1 MALPTAT
8 PGAARR
14 NDAASGAV
22 ERNGAAPRYR
32 RVVVKAGTN
41 VLTRKTARLDRGAMA
56 SLAGQIADVVAM
68 GAQVA
73 LVTSGAIAAG
83 REAAPAVAK
92 GKGVPASQ
100 MLAAIGQSRLMHAYS
115 ELFAERGVI
124 VAQALLTAR
133 DVEDRVGYLNVR
145 NTLKGLMERGV
156 VPVVNENDVVDTQ
169 EITSARFG
177 DNDTLSAMVANVV
190 DADLLLIL
198 TDTGGLFT
206 ADPNRDPSARP
217 VRRVERIDDSVM
229 ALAER
234 HEGGPGRGGMAS
246 KLRAARQAAAIGVA
260 VMFGRGESSS
270 VVREAACGTL
280 RDGTYFPPT
289 ASAAESRKR
298 WLLSGMTKKDA
309 ALVVDAGAERAL
321 AGHARS
327 LLPAGVRE
335 VRGRFLRGDVVE
347 VVSESG
353 ARLAYGIA
361 NYDSSELRKIA
372 GERSERIEELL
383 GHHHG
388 DEAVHRNN
396 LAAAV

>member
-8 PGAARR
+8 PDAPTRIGGAL
-14 NDAASGAV
+14 
-22 ERNGAAPRYR
+22 RYR
-32 RVVVKAGTN
+32 RIVVKAGTN
-41 VLTRKTARLDRGAMA
+41 VLTRKTTRLDLDVMA
-56 SLAGQIADVVAM
+56 SLAGQIADVAEM

-92 GKGVPASQ
+92 GKGVPTSQ
-100 MLAAIGQSRLMHAYS
+100 MLAAIGQSRLMHAYR
-115 ELFAERGVI
+115 ELFAERGII

-133 DVEDRVGYLNVR
+133 DVEDRVGYLNAR

-156 VPVVNENDVVDTQ
+156 VPIVNENDVVDTQ
-169 EITSARFG
+169 EIATPRFG
-177 DNDTLSAMVANVV
+177 DNDTLSAMAANVV

-206 ADPNRDPSARP
+206 ADPNRDPSAKP

-229 ALAER
+229 ALAEPL
-234 HEGGPGRGGMAS
+234 EGGPGRGGMAS
-246 KLRAARQAAAIGVA
+246 KLRAARQAASIGVA
-260 VMFGRGESSS
+260 VMFGRGESPT

-280 RDGTYFPPT
+280 RDGTCFPPT
-289 ASAAESRKR
+289 AAAAESRKR

-309 ALVVDAGAERAL
+309 ALVVDGGAERAL

-347 VVSESG
+347 VVSEDG
-353 ARLAYGIA
+353 ARIAYGIA

-372 GERSERIEELL
+372 GERSERIAELL

-388 DEAVHRNN
+388 DEAIHRNN
-396 LAAAV
+396 LVAAV

>member
-8 PGAARR
+8 PD
-14 NDAASGAV
+14 DAA
-22 ERNGAAPRYR
+22 RNGAPLRYR
-32 RVVVKAGTN
+32 RIVVKAGTN
-41 VLTRKTARLDRGAMA
+41 VLTRKTAHLDRQ
-56 SLAGQIADVVAM
+56 SLASIAEQIAGVVRI

-92 GKGVPASQ
+92 GKGVPVSQ
-100 MLAAIGQSRLMHAYS
+100 MLAAIGQSRLMHAYG
-115 ELFAERGVI
+115 ELFAERGLVA
-124 VAQALLTAR
+124 AQALLTAR
-133 DVEDRVGYLNVR
+133 DVEDRVGYLNAR

-156 VPVVNENDVVDTQ
+156 VPIVNENDVVDTQ
-169 EITSARFG
+169 EITSPRFG
-177 DNDTLSAMVANVV
+177 DNDTLSAMTANLV

-206 ADPNRDPSARP
+206 ADPNRDPSARLVP
-217 VRRVERIDDSVM
+217 EVERIDDATL

-234 HEGGPGRGGMAS
+234 HAGGPGRGGMAS
-246 KLRAARQAAAIGVA
+246 KLRAARQAASIGVT
-260 VMFGRGESSS
+260 VMFGRGDSPT

-280 RDGTYFPPT
+280 RDGTRFPPA

-309 ALVVDAGAERAL
+309 ALVVDGGAERAL
-321 AGHARS
+321 GGHARS

-347 VVSESG
+347 VVSEGG

-372 GERSERIEELL
+372 GERSDRIMELL

-396 LAAAV
+396 LVAAV